1 MVAFHSKQRTKPV
14 GVSGF
19 GEREEGRERERESEK
34 PGTTSS
40 SLCLWSADEKK
51 PCSLA
56 RPNLAQEH
64 THSREYGHRKTPI
77 SEISGS
83 GVAN

>member
-1 MVAFHSKQRTKPV
+1 MVAVCSKQRTKPV

-64 THSREYGHRKTPI
+64 AHSENMVTEKPP
-77 SEISGS
+77 
-83 GVAN
+83 